1 MYLLW
6 SVHAH
11 QHPIKSCMWYNFGV
25 DPFSLYPKFCGSE
38 LSTDNNP
45 GVLVALSV
53 ESYKVTTID
62 REDGS
67 AV

>member
-1 MYLLW
+1 
-6 SVHAH
+6 
-11 QHPIKSCMWYNFGV
+11 MWYNFGV